1 MAFAHMGSGGY
12 NMTSS
17 AGSVTT
23 VLLVDDEALVR
34 IGTAMMIEELD
45 YAVLQASSGA
55 QALELLGENKSID
68 ILVTDFRMPDIDG
81 IEMITRARTLMPA
94 IKVVLMT
101 GYDIDDERFAAIDS
115 PRLAKPFTIDELEE
129 ALAQCR

>member
-1 MAFAHMGSGGY
+1 
-12 NMTSS
+12 MTSS

-45 YAVLQASSGA
+45 YAVIQASSGA
-55 QALELLGENKSID
+55 QALELLGENKSIE

-81 IEMITRARTLMPA
+81 IEMIARARALVPA

-101 GYDIDDERFAAIDS
+101 GYDVDDERFAAIDS
-115 PRLAKPFTIDELEE
+115 PRLAKPFTIDELEQT
-129 ALAQCR
+129 LAQCR